1 MAENKMEMDPE
12 VLRTT
17 ARKVETSA
25 GDVRKE
31 LKRFTSVIEGL
42 SSTWSSEVKDRFL
55 QNYQK
60 DRAALLEMAEQYTE
74 VAEGLLGIADELEQ
88 AEENGRFK
96 LEASK
101 QAGRGEF
108 SMMWNTE
115 EISSQ
120 IRAAAKS

>member
-1 MAENKMEMDPE
+1 M
-12 VLRTT
+12 V
-17 ARKVETSA
+17 
-25 GDVRKE
+25 VRHKPASGSP
-31 LKRFTSVIEGL
+31 K
-42 SSTWSSEVKDRFL
+42 
-55 QNYQK
+55 
-60 DRAALLEMAEQYTE
+60 
-74 VAEGLLGIADELEQ
+74 
-88 AEENGRFK
+88 ENGRFK